1 MVVLV
6 VFARRRERIA
16 RLLPFKQA
24 RWRGVL
30 WLLSI
35 ARGLNP
41 YLRSIAMESEELLKA
56 AMWRGVWWVICS
68 GGKLAGENLGFV
80 RSGRSWEWEL
90 VEERSRI
97 WRIVASGSEE
107 VEEEEEGVGVVGGG
121 GGALAIGRGLE
132 LG

>member
-1 MVVLV
+1 M
-6 VFARRRERIA
+6 
-16 RLLPFKQA
+16 
-24 RWRGVL
+24 
-30 WLLSI
+30 
-35 ARGLNP
+35 
-41 YLRSIAMESEELLKA
+41 
-56 AMWRGVWWVICS
+56 ICS

-121 GGALAIGRGLE
+121 GGGDCRLGEGLRWGEMGRRGC
-132 LG
+132 GWR

>member
-1 MVVLV
+1 M
-6 VFARRRERIA
+6 
-16 RLLPFKQA
+16 
-24 RWRGVL
+24 
-30 WLLSI
+30 
-35 ARGLNP
+35 
-41 YLRSIAMESEELLKA
+41 
-56 AMWRGVWWVICS
+56 ICS

-107 VEEEEEGVGVVGGG
+107 VEEEEEGVGVVG
-121 GGALAIGRGLE
+121 IGDWERVGVGVKWADWGVVGDDFGRFLLHLS